1 MTDDGVADRRLVGN
15 LVLER
20 VGLGG
25 TDERDFHDLTVG
37 INQRNGGT
45 DGDGQITRGGSNL
58 SVGEDGLDLGNTSG
72 VLGLLVLGGI
82 VLGVL
87 RKVAER
93 AGFLDVLDD
102 LLGVIALTPSE
113 LLDELLA
120 ALSGQYDL
128 ACVHTDISP
137 TLIKQ
142 STVNKTKKTG

>member
-1 MTDDGVADRRLVGN
+1 MTDDGVADRRLVGD

-58 SVGEDGLDLGNTSG
+58 GVGENSLNLGDTSG

-93 AGFLDVLDD
+93 TGFLDVLDD
-102 LLGVIALTPSE
+102 LLGVIALTLSE

-137 TLIKQ
+137 TMM
-142 STVNKTKKTG
+142 

>member
-1 MTDDGVADRRLVGN
+1 MTDDGVTDRRLVGD

-25 TDERDFHDLTVG
+25 TDKRDLDELTVG
-37 INQRNGGT
+37 VDQGDGRAN
-45 DGDGQITRGGSNL
+45 GDGQVARAGSDL

-72 VLGLLVLGGI
+72 VLGLLVLSSV

-87 RKVAER
+87 RKVAEC

>member
-1 MTDDGVADRRLVGN
+1 MTDDGMADRRLVGD

-37 INQRNGGT
+37 IDQRNGGT
-45 DGDGQITRGGSNL
+45 DGDGQIARGGSNL
-58 SVGEDGLDLGNTSG
+58 SVGEDGLNLGNASSI
-72 VLGLLVLGGI
+72 LGLLVLGGV

-102 LLGVIALTPSE
+102 LLGVIALTPSFWRPSAVSTIW
-113 LLDELLA
+113 LA
-120 ALSGQYDL
+120 SIR
-128 ACVHTDISP
+128 ISP
-137 TLIKQ
+137 QL
-142 STVNKTKKTG
+142 

>member
-1 MTDDGVADRRLVGN
+1 M
-15 LVLER
+15 LER

-25 TDERDFHDLTVG
+25 TDKRDLHDLTVG

-58 SVGEDGLDLGNTSG
+58 GVGENSLNLGDASSI
-72 VLGLLVLGGI
+72 LGLLVLGGI

-137 TLIKQ
+137 TMM
-142 STVNKTKKTG
+142 

>member
-1 MTDDGVADRRLVGN
+1 MTDDGVADRRLVGD

-20 VGLGG
+20 VGLSG
-25 TDERDFHDLTVG
+25 TDKRDVHELTVG
-37 INQRNGGT
+37 VNQGDGRAN
-45 DGDGQITRGGSNL
+45 GDGQVARAGSDL
-58 SVGEDGLDLGNTSG
+58 SVGEDGLDLGDTSG

-93 AGFLDVLDD
+93 ASFLDVLDD
-102 LLGVIALTPSE
+102 LLGLIALTPSE

-137 TLIKQ
+137 TLIKR

>member
-1 MTDDGVADRRLVGN
+1 MTNDGVADRRLVGD

-37 INQRNGGT
+37 INQRNGGA

-58 SVGEDGLDLGNTSG
+58 GVGENSLNLGDASSI
-72 VLGLLVLGGI
+72 LGLLVLGGI

-102 LLGVIALTPSE
+102 LLGV
-113 LLDELLA
+113 
-120 ALSGQYDL
+120 
-128 ACVHTDISP
+128 SP
-137 TLIKQ
+137 TMM
-142 STVNKTKKTG
+142 

>member
-1 MTDDGVADRRLVGN
+1 MTNDGVADRRLVGD

-25 TDERDFHDLTVG
+25 TDKRDLHDLTVG

-58 SVGEDGLDLGNTSG
+58 GVGENSLNLGDASSI
-72 VLGLLVLGGI
+72 LGLLVLGGI

-102 LLGVIALTPSE
+102 LLGVIASRQASSSTSFWRPSAVSTIW
-113 LLDELLA
+113 LA
-120 ALSGQYDL
+120 SIR
-128 ACVHTDISP
+128 ISP
-137 TLIKQ
+137 QL
-142 STVNKTKKTG
+142 

>member
-45 DGDGQITRGGSNL
+45 DGDGQIARGGSNL

-72 VLGLLVLGGI
+72 VLGLLVLSGV

-102 LLGVIALTPSE
+102 LLGVIASRQASSSTSFWRPSAVSTIW
-113 LLDELLA
+113 LA
-120 ALSGQYDL
+120 SIR
-128 ACVHTDISP
+128 ISP
-137 TLIKQ
+137 QL
-142 STVNKTKKTG
+142 

>member
-1 MTDDGVADRRLVGN
+1 MTNDGVADRRLVGD

-25 TDERDFHDLTVG
+25 TDKRDLHDLTVG

-58 SVGEDGLDLGNTSG
+58 GVGENSLNLGDTGG

-128 ACVHTDISP
+128 ACVDTDISP
-137 TLIKQ
+137 TMM
-142 STVNKTKKTG
+142 

>member
-1 MTDDGVADRRLVGN
+1 MTDDGVTDRRLVGD

-25 TDERDFHDLTVG
+25 TNERDFHDLAVG

-45 DGDGQITRGGSNL
+45 DGDGQIARGGSNL
-58 SVGEDGLDLGNTSG
+58 SVGKNGLDLGDTSSI
-72 VLGLLVLGGI
+72 LGLLVLGGI

-102 LLGVIALTPSE
+102 LLGVIALTPASSSTSFWRPSAVSTIW
-113 LLDELLA
+113 L
-120 ALSGQYDL
+120 
-128 ACVHTDISP
+128 CVHTDISP

>member
-1 MTDDGVADRRLVGN
+1 MTDDGVTDRRLVGD

-25 TDERDFHDLTVG
+25 TNERDFHDLAVG

-45 DGDGQITRGGSNL
+45 DGDGQIARGGSNL
-58 SVGEDGLDLGNTSG
+58 SVGKNGLDLGDTSSI
-72 VLGLLVLGGI
+72 LGLLVLGGI

-102 LLGVIALTPSE
+102 LLGVIASRQASSSTSFWRPSAVSTIW
-113 LLDELLA
+113 LA
-120 ALSGQYDL
+120 SIR
-128 ACVHTDISP
+128 ISP
-137 TLIKQ
+137 QL
-142 STVNKTKKTG
+142 

>member
-1 MTDDGVADRRLVGN
+1 M
-15 LVLER
+15 LER

-25 TDERDFHDLTVG
+25 TDKRDFHDLTVG

-45 DGDGQITRGGSNL
+45 DGDGQIARGGSNL

-72 VLGLLVLGGI
+72 VLGLLVLSGV

>member
-1 MTDDGVADRRLVGN
+1 MSLAASN
-15 LVLER
+15 
-20 VGLGG
+20 
-25 TDERDFHDLTVG
+25 F
-37 INQRNGGT
+37 Q
-45 DGDGQITRGGSNL
+45 GSL
-58 SVGEDGLDLGNTSG
+58 QVSDAGLDNGLLFLSG
-72 VLGLLVLGGI
+72 V